1 MTSVANRARQEFTN
15 SDRTMG
21 DTQMKRT
28 ALLGTGL
35 VTLALA
41 MTGAAAPALANQH
54 TEHGTHLRTIAS
66 LNGPRG
72 IDVINRRTTLVTE
85 GDGTFSL
92 VRQRAGKPARVI
104 KLGQLVSGE
113 ETPPA
118 ISMGRHGTIYLLTG
132 GSPPPDARTAPSFRT
147 GHTSAARQSV
157 TAAPGATLFKWR
169 PGWAAPKPIAD
180 LAAYAAAHPDPYDQE
195 NFPQD
200 SNPFGVT
207 ALRDGTVLVSDAAA
221 NSLLRVWPHRAM
233 KHRIKT
239 VARLKPRLV
248 STPAGIPGG
257 PPAGTPIL
265 AEAVA
270 TSVTVG
276 RDGFWYVGELRG
288 FPATPGTSEIWRI
301 PAGTTNAVCKP
312 NKPHKGVCKRYA
324 DGLTSIV
331 DLGAGDRGIYAIEL
345 SKMSWLMMDPGTPA
359 STIGA
364 LMLVKPKGHKH
375 RIHEMVPNQLVM
387 PGGVDVGRR
396 IQVVGPIFGPGALMK
411 VVK

>member
-1 MTSVANRARQEFTN
+1 
-15 SDRTMG
+15 
-21 DTQMKRT
+21 MKRT
-28 ALLGTGL
+28 AILGTG
-35 VTLALA
+35 VVSLALA
-41 MTGAAAPALANQH
+41 MTGAAAPALANRH
-54 TEHGTHLRTIAS
+54 TEHGTHLRTITA
-66 LNGPRG
+66 LDAPRG
-72 IDVINRRTTLVTE
+72 IDVIGRRTTLVTE

-104 KLGQLVSGE
+104 KLGQLASDAP
-113 ETPPA
+113 TAPA

-132 GSPPPDARTAPSFRT
+132 GAPPPGARTAHSSRLAAPARK
-147 GHTSAARQSV
+147 ARQSV
-157 TAAPGATLFKWR
+157 TTAPGATLFKWR
-169 PGWAAPKPIAD
+169 PGWAAPRPVAD
-180 LAAYAAAHPDPYDQE
+180 LAAFAAAHPDPYDQE

-200 SNPFGVT
+200 SNPYGVT

-221 NSLLRVWPHRAM
+221 NSLLRVWPHRPM
-233 KHRIKT
+233 KHRVKL

-248 STPAGIPGG
+248 STPAGIPDG
-257 PPAGTPIL
+257 PPAGTPIM

-301 PAGTTNAVCKP
+301 RPGTTNAVCKP
-312 NKPHKGVCKRYA
+312 NKPRKGACKRYA

-345 SKMSWLMMDPGTPA
+345 SKMSWLAMEGGAPG
-359 STIGA
+359 SDIGA
-364 LMLVKPKGHKH
+364 LMLVKPRGHAH
-375 RIHEMVPNQLVM
+375 RIHEMVPGQLHM

-396 IQVVGPIFGPGALMK
+396 IEVVGPIFGPGTLMK
-411 VVK
+411 VVP

>member
-1 MTSVANRARQEFTN
+1 
-15 SDRTMG
+15 
-21 DTQMKRT
+21 MKRT
-28 ALLGTGL
+28 ALLGTGI
-35 VTLALA
+35 VTLTLA
-41 MTGAAAPALANQH
+41 MTGAGAPALANQH
-54 TEHGTHLRTIAS
+54 TEHGTHLRTITA

-92 VRQRAGKPARVI
+92 VRQRAGMPARVI
-104 KLGQLVSGE
+104 KLGQLMSGAP
-113 ETPPA
+113 TAPA
-118 ISMGRHGTIYLLTG
+118 ISKGQHGTIYLLTG
-132 GSPPPDARTAPSFRT
+132 AAAPPESGR
-147 GHTSAARQSV
+147 V
-157 TAAPGATLFKWR
+157 APGARKARASAATAPPSTLFKWR
-169 PGWAAPKPIAD
+169 PGWATPRPIAD
-180 LAAYAAAHPDPYDQE
+180 LAAYAAAHPDPYDLE
-195 NFPQD
+195 HNPAD

-221 NSLLRVWPHRAM
+221 NSLLRVWPHRSM

-239 VARLKPRLV
+239 VARLKPRMV
-248 STPAGIPGG
+248 KTPAGLPFG
-257 PPAGTPIL
+257 PPAGTIVP

-288 FPATPGTSEIWRI
+288 VPATPGTSEIWRI

-312 NKPHKGVCKRYA
+312 NRPRKGECKRYA

-345 SKMSWLMMDPGTPA
+345 SKMGWLAMEGGAPG
-359 STIGA
+359 SDIGA
-364 LMLVKPKGHKH
+364 LMLVKPRGHKH

-396 IQVVGPIFGPGALMK
+396 IQVVGPIFGPGALMQ